1 MKRILFTKA
10 MTNNMP
16 EGMTKHKRCNEK
28 KKKENK
34 TEKDL
39 NSPMKITKDGYKYK
53 LISIQ
58 KIIWKRKKEEKGSM
72 QKIGTGKC
80 LDKTNKNWRN
90 AEMNTEKID
99 IKVWINHVSC
109 FKLGFGE
116 IIPDE

>member
-16 EGMTKHKRCNEK
+16 EGMTKHKRCYEK

-58 KIIWKRKKEEKGSM
+58 KIIWKRKKEEKESM